1 LTYYALERLLSRIAS
16 GTTTERDADELRRFL
31 LALSITATVVTLS
44 PAR

>member
-1 LTYYALERLLSRIAS
+1 MTYYALERLLNRIAA

-31 LALSITATVVTLS
+31 LALAITEPVATLS